1 MKIRIEETIYEG
13 TGAEILDQ
21 LRLAS
26 FDPLEFPDAESY
38 LWQLQNNFIRM
49 TDQECHLPEA
59 WTGKA
64 GTGHVRCSGQ
74 GRRTGGVGGW
84 LISCILPMG
93 ATSTWS
99 RWTTAVQMPR
109 WVGPVGTGE
118 LRAAVSQRWFCH
130 YRAKEG
136 RTSPWPL
143 WSITPECERSL
154 DLYEGYP
161 RFYDKQT
168 VTVRDGL
175 GRELPVMAYIMD
187 ERFREPMLPTEPYY
201 NGILEGYRQNGL
213 PEASLKKAWEHA
225 VQEVHQETERINA
238 NFTNCTRPSKRRGG
252 YDR

>member
-1 MKIRIEETIYEG
+1 MADKLYFAYGSNIN
-13 TGAEILDQ
+13 
-21 LRLAS
+21 
-26 FDPLEFPDAESY
+26 LEQMDYRCPDA
-38 LWQLQNNFIRM
+38 
-49 TDQECHLPEA
+49 T
-59 WTGKA
+59 
-64 GTGHVRCSGQ
+64 V
-74 GRRTGGVGGW
+74 
-84 LISCILPMG
+84 
-93 ATSTWS
+93 
-99 RWTTAVQMPR
+99 
-109 WVGPVGTGE
+109 VGPVVLENYELLFRRGGFATIEPKKGE
-118 LRAAVSQRWFCH
+118 RVHGL
-130 YRAKEG
+130 
-136 RTSPWPL
+136 L

-213 PEASLKKAWEHA
+213 PEVSLKKAWEHA

-238 NFTNCTRPSKRRGG
+238 NFTNYTRPSKRRGG